1 MFERFTRETRRGLV
15 DAEDECRRLQ
25 GLEINSVHLLL
36 ALTRDGHT
44 LAVLLARHGLS
55 HDALDEHAS
64 DALTST
70 GLDATAIRRAWR
82 RHLARGALQRARR
95 GPGHLPFRADAR
107 RCLELSA
114 REATRLR
121 SGNVRVE
128 HLALGILCDPGP
140 LLSPI
145 LVALGVDVPAL
156 RRDLELLLRPAA

>member
-107 RCLELSA
+107 RCLELST

-121 SGNVRVE
+121 S
-128 HLALGILCDPGP
+128 GILCDPGP